1 MEPTREQWYE
11 RRIAELEAQVRQRD
25 RQITDLQKQLV
36 RLTEQVAKL
45 SKNSSNS
52 SKPPSS
58 DIVKPPQPP
67 APVGRRKRRIGGQP
81 GHPRHDR
88 EAFAPE
94 QIDQTLRYTLDR
106 CPDCGGRLQRRRG
119 QDRVIQPVEMVS
131 KPVQITEHQA
141 RTYRCTHCG
150 KTHTSPM
157 PAQVVGCG
165 LIGPN
170 LTAIV
175 AYLKGVCHASFS
187 TIRKFLRDGIGVTVS
202 RGQLA
207 KLLRKV
213 SGALAGPYQA
223 LLDQWPAQPRLNV
236 EETGHKDNG
245 KSWWTWCFR
254 AEWFT
259 LFKIEPSR
267 GSAVL
272 LKVLGTEFDGVLGC
286 DYFSAYRKYM
296 KDFGIAVQFC
306 LAHRIREVKF
316 LLRLPDR
323 ATQNYAQRWL
333 DTLRRMFRVIHRR
346 EAMTPPRFQQA
357 LERARQSVLQVGRR
371 PSARREARN
380 LARRFRQ
387 HGEAYFRF
395 ITTPGV
401 EPTNNLAEQAIRFV
415 VIDRRITQGTR
426 SQAGRQW
433 SERIWTVIATLT
445 QQGRSI
451 LAYLRD
457 AIQACLPD
465 QPVPGLLPAGP

>member
-1 MEPTREQWYE
+1 
-11 RRIAELEAQVRQRD
+11 
-25 RQITDLQKQLV
+25 
-36 RLTEQVAKL
+36 
-45 SKNSSNS
+45 
-52 SKPPSS
+52 
-58 DIVKPPQPP
+58 
-67 APVGRRKRRIGGQP
+67 
-81 GHPRHDR
+81 
-88 EAFAPE
+88 
-94 QIDQTLRYTLDR
+94 
-106 CPDCGGRLQRRRG
+106 
-119 QDRVIQPVEMVS
+119 
-131 KPVQITEHQA
+131 
-141 RTYRCTHCG
+141 
-150 KTHTSPM
+150 
-157 PAQVVGCG
+157 
-165 LIGPN
+165 
-170 LTAIV
+170 
-175 AYLKGVCHASFS
+175 
-187 TIRKFLRDGIGVTVS
+187 
-202 RGQLA
+202 
-207 KLLRKV
+207 
-213 SGALAGPYQA
+213 
-223 LLDQWPAQPRLNV
+223 V

-323 ATQNYAQRWL
+323 ATQNYAQRLL

-457 AIQACLPD
+457 AIQACLHD